1 MELTQ
6 AFSEDWTNAKL
17 FFSSRHLISCLCI
30 KCSLEKCLTRTVF
43 FSLRVYFGSHCILY
57 IYTHF
62 LYFDPSLYY
71 CHNLSTLRCHSVAV
85 TSFLLVHHVIKLAAE
100 LKFHV
105 RFYFNSTCTVSN
117 YPCWQPVL
125 SGQLFGKKIC
135 LSSKYDDSALRW

>member
-1 MELTQ
+1 MLHGTDSSIQ
-6 AFSEDWTNAKL
+6 RGLDQCKTL
-17 FFSSRHLISCLCI
+17 FSSRHLISCLCI

-125 SGQLFGKKIC
+125 SGQLFGKKN
-135 LSSKYDDSALRW
+135 LPVFKL